1 MKYAIV
7 YSSITGNTKK
17 LAESIKNKINDCYFG
32 KPSDEALS
40 ADTIFL
46 GFWTIKNSCSDDVKS
61 FIEKL
66 SDKNIFIFGTAGYNN
81 TKEYFEQIL
90 SNVKSYV
97 PSSNTIIGTYMC
109 QGKVSDAKQDMIKK
123 DKPEMY
129 EAIKDNLAESVHHPN
144 DDDVKA
150 LISEIDKVITE

>member
-17 LAESIKNKINDCYFG
+17 LAESIKNKITECYFG
-32 KPSDEALS
+32 NPSDEALS

-46 GFWTIKNSCSDDVKS
+46 GFWAAKNSCSADVQS

-66 SDKNIFIFGTAGYNN
+66 SGKKLFIFGTAGYNN
-81 TKEYFEQIL
+81 TKEYFEEIL
-90 SNVKSYV
+90 SNVKSHV

-109 QGKVSDAKQDMIKK
+109 QGKVSDTKQDMIKK
-123 DKPEMY
+123 DNAEMY
-129 EAIKDNLAESVHHPN
+129 KAIKDNLAESERHPN
-144 DDDVKA
+144 EDDIKA
-150 LISEIDKVITE
+150 LISEIEKSNL

>member
-17 LAESIKNKINDCYFG
+17 LAETIKNKIPECYFG

-40 ADTIFL
+40 ADTIFF
-46 GFWTIKNSCSDDVKS
+46 GFWTGKNSCSAEVQS

-66 SDKNIFIFGTAGYNN
+66 SDKKLFIFGTAGYNN
-81 TKEYFEQIL
+81 TKEYFEEIL
-90 SNVKSYV
+90 SNVKAHV

-109 QGKVSDAKQDMIKK
+109 QGKVSDAKQDAIKK
-123 DKPEMY
+123 DNPEMY
-129 EAIKDNLAESVHHPN
+129 EAIKDKLEEAVQHPN
-144 DDDVKA
+144 DDDINA
-150 LISEIDKVITE
+150 LVSEIDKLNL

>member
-1 MKYAIV
+1 MKYAVV

-17 LAESIKNKINDCYFG
+17 LAESIKNKITECYFG

-46 GFWTIKNSCSDDVKS
+46 GFWTTKNSCSPDVQS

-66 SDKNIFIFGTAGYNN
+66 SGKNLFIFGTAGYNN
-81 TKEYFEQIL
+81 TKEYFEEIL
-90 SNVKSYV
+90 SNAKSHV

-109 QGKVSDAKQDMIKK
+109 QGKVSDTKQDMIKK

-129 EAIKDNLAESVHHPN
+129 EAIKDNLAESAHHPN
-144 DDDVKA
+144 EDDIKA
-150 LISEIDKVITE
+150 LISEIDKLNL